1 MILKPGEKVHVVI
14 RRGFEEDI
22 RRHFIGAV
30 TNASDSV
37 ARVRGF
43 AFILNNVT
51 NQYLRQ
57 PEVRERIV
65 SLVDANIIVHVLS
78 TDADIER
85 AKYLKDKN
93 GNLCVTDG
101 KSFSLDINEFGTSR

>member
-51 NQYLRQ
+51 KYLRQ

-78 TDADIER
+78 TDADIEGDLCR
-85 AKYLKDKN
+85 PDK
-93 GNLCVTDG
+93 
-101 KSFSLDINEFGTSR
+101 S